1 MSDDLE
7 PLLGQPTVF
16 ATRRFPHY
24 PTASASLWRA
34 STKPKEQGNTER
46 GETAPPPRS
55 SRQAGRP
62 AAGKANLRDAGR
74 SWGAADDD
82 GFPAREEREQTEDD
96 RARVPVEQ
104 DAGGCA
110 FGSDSAVKSC
120 GLGSRLVGLHRRHHR
135 GRSARPKRF
144 ARQEPFTRRHHSR
157 ERVVNPVSGTI
168 GEGRNSLGE

>member
-1 MSDDLE
+1 LVNQPSSRQGAFGITRPPPLRFGE
-7 PLLGQPTVF
+7 P
-16 ATRRFPHY
+16 RR
-24 PTASASLWRA
+24 SRKS
-34 STKPKEQGNTER
+34 KETLSEARQR
-46 GETAPPPRS
+46 PPRS

-96 RARVPVEQ
+96 RARVPLEQ

-120 GLGSRLVGLHRRHHR
+120 GLWGRLVGLHRRHHR
-135 GRSARPKRF
+135 GWRARRD
-144 ARQEPFTRRHHSR
+144 RQGLP
-157 ERVVNPVSGTI
+157 
-168 GEGRNSLGE
+168 GRNHSLDRTTLIARACRQFGVWNNWRGQKLNGRTAEQ